1 MKFIPLLH
9 ILVLY
14 NATKFCNLSLKNKE
28 TTENRMR
35 KRRGGGN
42 NSQPGTK
49 KRKKV
54 KVQNKKE

>member
-35 KRRGGGN
+35 KRRGGG
-42 NSQPGTK
+42 GGK
-49 KRKKV
+49 KT
-54 KVQNKKE
+54 NKQKDKREN